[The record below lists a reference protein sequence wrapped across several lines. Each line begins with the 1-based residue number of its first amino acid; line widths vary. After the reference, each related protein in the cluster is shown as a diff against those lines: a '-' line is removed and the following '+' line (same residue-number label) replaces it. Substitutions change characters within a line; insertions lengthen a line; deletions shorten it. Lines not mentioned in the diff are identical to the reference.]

1 MFTTY
6 DTHVN
11 ITYYK
16 KEGDDKQYN
25 DETVRICYAHHGLRV
40 ERKER

>member
-1 MFTTY
+1 MFTIY

-16 KEGDDKQYN
+16 KEGDKHYN
-25 DETVRICYAHHGLRV
+25 YETVRIRYAHHGLRV